1 MQSSASSETHTE
13 SKVALV
19 TGAGSGIGAAAA
31 RMLAERGYSVALV
44 GRRYDM
50 LEAVRASMCEPT
62 RHLLISADVADSERA
77 YEAVNRVAEAYGRL
91 DALVLAAGTAPKV
104 SIEQTT
110 EATLEEAFFVNT
122 FGKAFPILRAWP
134 IFKRQRSGRVVIVS
148 TIGTL
153 DPFPGFFAYAASKSA
168 ADSFVRS
175 MKVEGKAIGVKA
187 FAINP
192 GAVET
197 DMLRRNFPESVIP
210 RSKALAPEAVA
221 AIVVA
226 CAAGDRDEDNGK
238 VIPVT

>member
-1 MQSSASSETHTE
+1 MTDTNPPSTP
-13 SKVALV
+13 VAVV
-19 TGAGSGIGAAAA
+19 TGAGSGIGAATA
-31 RMLAERGYSVALV
+31 RMLATRGFAVVLV
-44 GRRYDM
+44 GRRYEM
-50 LEAVRASMCEPT
+50 LESVRESMQDPT
-62 RHLLISADVADSERA
+62 RHLSISADVADSERA
-77 YEAVNRVAEAYGRL
+77 YEVIDRAVEAYGRL
-91 DALVLAAGTAPKV
+91 DALILAAGTAPKL

-134 IFKRQRSGRVVIVS
+134 VFKRQRAGRVVVVS

-153 DPFPGFFAYAASKSA
+153 DPFPGFFAYAASKAA

-197 DMLRRNFPESVIP
+197 DMLRRNFPENVVP
-210 RSKALAPEAVA
+210 RSKALSPESVA
-221 AIVVA
+221 EIVVA
-226 CAAGDRDEDNGK
+226 CATGQRDEDNGR
-238 VIPVT
+238 VIPVPSS